1 MNHYGHLGV
10 KYFAVIINW
19 LSYTLVSTVQFDGDD
34 KKMSIGHNI
43 RLKYTGALLAMA
55 VLLTVAMLLMQFLL
69 RQQSSDAR
77 VINIA
82 GMQRMLSQRIALFSS
97 ETSSVEHHELMAA
110 LVKFEGNHQFLIQ
123 STAGEFLHLDPQLRA
138 LYFQSP
144 VNLDERVQQFIQS
157 TRAFLNSPSLA
168 LAQTIRVQ
176 SQQLLPD
183 LNRAV
188 SLFEYHAKAKTEQVR
203 SIEIAIWLLG
213 LLLLVVEARFIFR
226 PMRQQIEETLAGLEE
241 SRQLADDALKAKSR
255 FLSRVSHELRTPLQA
270 VQGYLDAYWQEKDE
284 RHLQY
289 VKDASQQ
296 LDNLLYSI
304 EDFNHLS
311 MQEIVPERQEVELGA
326 ALKVAC
332 AAYRLSAHQ
341 KSLAF
346 NMAISKALYMR
357 CYCDH
362 KRISWLLNEL
372 ITNAIKFTEQGKIQV
387 VADIVYI
394 EQQPMLEIIVDDSG
408 PGFDYAS
415 LQEVGESDHFQGSQ
429 LGLKRCRLLVSA
441 LGGSLR
447 FSKIKP
453 TGTRALLLMPVELCD
468 ELNTPTAAPI
478 ASALRVLLVED
489 NVLNAKV
496 IESMLQP
503 LAQSIHHV
511 EHGAQA
517 LDVYDSDA
525 FDLVLMDLNMP
536 VMDGFEATE
545 KLRERDQQIPILVVT
560 ANTNLTDIERAYQV
574 GATAHVF
581 KPLQPDDLINKITAL
596 VNQVA

>member
-1 MNHYGHLGV
+1 MNHYGRLGV
-10 KYFAVIINW
+10 KYFAVFIHW
-19 LSYTLVSTVQFDGDD
+19 LSYTLVLAVLHDGDY
-34 KKMSIGHNI
+34 KKMSIGHNV

-55 VLLTVAMLLMQFLL
+55 ALLTVAMLLMQFLL
-69 RQQSSDAR
+69 RQQNADAH

-97 ETSSVEHHELMAA
+97 EPNKVQHHELMAA
-110 LVKFEGNHQFLIQ
+110 LLKFEGNHQFLTQ
-123 STAGEFLHLDPQLRA
+123 SSGADYPYLNAQLQR
-138 LYFQSP
+138 LYFDSP
-144 VNLDERVQQFIQS
+144 VNLAQRSVQFIQA
-157 TRAFLNSPSLA
+157 TRAFLEEPNSE
-168 LAQTIRVQ
+168 LAQAIRTQ

-188 SLFEYHAKAKTEQVR
+188 SLFEGYAEEKTEQVR
-203 SIEIAIWLLG
+203 SIEIALWLLG
-213 LLLLVVEARFIFR
+213 LLLLALEARFIFR
-226 PMRQQIEETLAGLEE
+226 PMRQKIEATLTGLEE
-241 SRQLADDALKAKSR
+241 SRELADAALKAKSR

-284 RHLQY
+284 RHLQH
-289 VKDASQQ
+289 VRDASQQ

-311 MQEIVPERQEVELGA
+311 MHEIVPERQQVELGA
-326 ALKVAC
+326 ELKVAC
-332 AAYRLSAHQ
+332 AAYRLSAHK

-346 NMAISKALYMR
+346 NMAISKTLYMP
-357 CYCDH
+357 CYCDY
-362 KRISWLLNEL
+362 KRINWLLNEL

-387 VADIVYI
+387 VADLIYI
-394 EQQPMLEIIVDDSG
+394 EQQPMLEIIIDDSG

-415 LQEVGESDHFQGSQ
+415 LQEADESEHFQGSQ

-447 FSKIKP
+447 LSKIKP
-453 TGTRALLLMPVELCD
+453 MGTRALLLMPIELC
-468 ELNTPTAAPI
+468 EESSTPTAAPST
-478 ASALRVLLVED
+478 APLRVLLVED

-503 LAQSIHHV
+503 LTQSIQHV
-511 EHGAQA
+511 EHGALA
-517 LDVYDSDA
+517 LEVYDSEA

-545 KLRERDQQIPILVVT
+545 KLRERDQQVPILVVT
-560 ANTNLTDIERAYQV
+560 ANTNLADLERVYQL

-581 KPLQPDDLINKITAL
+581 KPLQPDDLLKKITTL
-596 VNQVA
+596 MHSVA

>member
-1 MNHYGHLGV
+1 MNHYGRLGV
-10 KYFAVIINW
+10 KYFAVFIHW
-19 LSYTLVSTVQFDGDD
+19 LSYTLVLAVLHDGDY
-34 KKMSIGHNI
+34 KKMSIGHNV

-55 VLLTVAMLLMQFLL
+55 VLLTIAMLLIQFLL
-69 RQQSSDAR
+69 RQQSTDAN

-97 ETSSVEHHELMAA
+97 EPNKVQHPELMAA
-110 LVKFEGNHQFLIQ
+110 LVKFESNHQFLTQ
-123 STAGEFLHLDPQLRA
+123 STAGDYPYLNAQLRQLYFAPPINLEQRSEQFIRSTREFLDD
-138 LYFQSP
+138 S
-144 VNLDERVQQFIQS
+144 NTE
-157 TRAFLNSPSLA
+157 
-168 LAQTIRVQ
+168 LAQAIRAQ

-188 SLFEYHAKAKTEQVR
+188 SLFEQHAEDKTEQVR
-203 SIEIAIWLLG
+203 SLQISLWLLG
-213 LLLLVVEARFIFR
+213 LLLLAFEAWFIFR
-226 PMRQQIEETLAGLEE
+226 PMRQQIEATLTGLEE
-241 SRQLADDALKAKSR
+241 SRELADAALKAKSR

-284 RHLQY
+284 RHLQH
-289 VKDASQQ
+289 VRDASQQ

-326 ALKVAC
+326 ELKVAC

-346 NMAISKALYMR
+346 NMAISKTLYIR

-362 KRISWLLNEL
+362 KRINWLLNEL

-387 VADIVYI
+387 VADLIYI
-394 EQQPMLEIIVDDSG
+394 EQQPMLEIIIDDSG
-408 PGFDYAS
+408 PGFDYSS
-415 LQEVGESDHFQGSQ
+415 LQEAGESDHFQGSQ
-429 LGLKRCRLLVSA
+429 LGLKRCRLLVSS

-453 TGTRALLLMPVELCD
+453 TGTRALLLMPLELCD
-468 ELNTPTAAPI
+468 ESNAPTSAPLTT
-478 ASALRVLLVED
+478 SLRVLLVED

-503 LAQSIHHV
+503 LAQSIQHV

-517 LDVYDSDA
+517 LDVYNSDA

-545 KLRERDQQIPILVVT
+545 RLRERDPQVPILVVT
-560 ANTNLTDIERAYQV
+560 ANTNLADIERAYQV

-581 KPLQPDDLINKITAL
+581 KPLQPDDLINKIAAL